1 VVHTVVPDDS
11 RRVGLVESGA
21 RALLASTGRAAGLE
35 VRLDA

>member
-1 VVHTVVPDDS
+1 
-11 RRVGLVESGA
+11 VGIVESGA